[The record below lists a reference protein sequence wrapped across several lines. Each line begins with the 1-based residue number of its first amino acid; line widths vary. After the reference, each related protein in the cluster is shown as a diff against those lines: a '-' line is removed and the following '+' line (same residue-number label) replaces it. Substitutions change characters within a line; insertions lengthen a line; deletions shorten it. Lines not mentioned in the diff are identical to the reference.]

1 MFGLRLIDVVT
12 ENLLL
17 PAGSTVRF
25 ELMVLS
31 PEEGCRDD
39 LEFSCGV
46 LINSVMPM
54 LKTLARSDPSGVAK
68 SVLRQR
74 VLFEGP

>member
-1 MFGLRLIDVVT
+1 MFGLGLIDVVT
-12 ENLLL
+12 ENHWLI
-17 PAGSTVRF
+17 AGSSVRF

-54 LKTLARSDPSGVAK
+54 LKTFAVEC
-68 SVLRQR
+68 V
-74 VLFEGP
+74 